1 MWLMK
6 LLHYIK
12 QHTTKSHNGRKIIP
26 EGCRTKL
33 TGESHQTLIKKES
46 LRKRRSN

>member
-12 QHTTKSHNGRKIIP
+12 QHTTKSHNGRKIIF
-26 EGCRTKL
+26 EGFRKKL
-33 TGESHQTLIKKES
+33 THESHQTLVKIES
-46 LRKRRSN
+46 S